1 MGPLNTRVPAMT
13 APQPD
18 TSKLLSLT
26 VHELRT
32 PINVANGYLRMLTQF
47 HGHAL
52 SDEQRKFVTEASNA
66 CGKLTELIADLAV
79 LSKLLSGELTLRFE
93 DVAFFGLAA
102 EAAASVTDG
111 RDRGVQIEVR
121 GAERSATVHGDR
133 TWLQIALR
141 SLVAAVV
148 RDRVQS
154 ATVLVD
160 CRRRPIGRE
169 SLAIVAIG
177 EQEAC
182 SALAALPPA
191 RWASFDPWRG
201 GAGVTL
207 PIAAEVVQAHRGRLG
222 TMPGVARHA
231 AVAVALPARG

>member
-1 MGPLNTRVPAMT
+1 MPAPH
-13 APQPD
+13 AD
-18 TSKLLSLT
+18 SSKLLSLA

-32 PINVANGYLRMLTQF
+32 PVNVASGYLRMLTQF

-52 SDEQRKFVTEASNA
+52 TEEQRKFVTEAANA
-66 CGKLTELIADLAV
+66 CGKLTELIADLGV
-79 LSKLLSGELTLRFE
+79 LSKLLSGELTLRLE
-93 DVAFFGLAA
+93 EVAIFGLAA
-102 EAAASVTDG
+102 DAAASVTDG

-121 GAERSATVHGDR
+121 GAEKSAVVNGDR
-133 TWLQIALR
+133 TWLQTALR
-141 SLVAAVV
+141 SLVAGIV
-148 RDRVQS
+148 RERVQP

-177 EQEAC
+177 EAEAC

-191 RWASFDPWRG
+191 RWGPFDPWRG

-207 PIAAEVVQAHRGRLG
+207 PIAAEVVDAHRGRLG
-222 TMPGVARHA
+222 TMPGAARHA
-231 AVAVALPARG
+231 AVAVALPARA